1 MESFVET
8 IKVLNG
14 QFCNLDAH
22 ERRAKATTEAFLGK
36 SLAWEV
42 GGMVVPTEMCSGV
55 VKCRVVYDSEVR
67 EVCFQPYVMRRIGSL
82 RLVNGDGVDY
92 RYKSTNRSVLARLL
106 EQRGACDDVLI
117 VRDGWIT
124 DTSFTNVVFEDAGGG
139 LYTPDTCLLE
149 GTRRQSLLDVGRIQ
163 ARPIRVEDIGHF
175 QRVLLVNA
183 MIGLE
188 DEISVPVVNIMK

>member
-1 MESFVET
+1 MESFIET

-92 RYKSTNRSVLARLL
+92 RYK
-106 EQRGACDDVLI
+106 
-117 VRDGWIT
+117 
-124 DTSFTNVVFEDAGGG
+124 
-139 LYTPDTCLLE
+139 
-149 GTRRQSLLDVGRIQ
+149 
-163 ARPIRVEDIGHF
+163 
-175 QRVLLVNA
+175 
-183 MIGLE
+183 
-188 DEISVPVVNIMK
+188 

>member
-1 MESFVET
+1 MESFIET

-67 EVCFQPYVMRRIGSL
+67 EVCFQP
-82 RLVNGDGVDY
+82 
-92 RYKSTNRSVLARLL
+92 
-106 EQRGACDDVLI
+106 
-117 VRDGWIT
+117 
-124 DTSFTNVVFEDAGGG
+124 
-139 LYTPDTCLLE
+139 
-149 GTRRQSLLDVGRIQ
+149 
-163 ARPIRVEDIGHF
+163 
-175 QRVLLVNA
+175 
-183 MIGLE
+183 
-188 DEISVPVVNIMK
+188 